1 MLYMRTPVNARV
13 GVRCH
18 SLKTFVN
25 IFINFLRVRWR
36 ESEEQ
41 HETVPPWTSRII
53 VVGFVWIRWWS
64 DGSVFERISRENGH
78 HPWK

>member
-41 HETVPPWTSRII
+41 HETVPPLRTLIRWSN
-53 VVGFVWIRWWS
+53 GFV
-64 DGSVFERISRENGH
+64 GERIAWEQDHRSWVH
-78 HPWK
+78 VT